1 MKTRVFL
8 TRVTEKRHEDGAL
21 MKTENAAK
29 LLFLKNKPEFLEI
42 FGFLDCWFDESN
54 RVYHST
60 YAPTKDLTHSNGTI
74 VQGGFVAGMLDST
87 MAQYILFTHQFTL
100 NPLTLKMDVSYIL
113 SCRPGLLEVQSKV
126 LKMGRS
132 IAFTTAE
139 MYQDGNLIATASAT
153 NKLVQFDDNQ

>member
-1 MKTRVFL
+1 M
-8 TRVTEKRHEDGAL
+8 E
-21 MKTENAAK
+21 TENP
-29 LLFLKNKPEFLEI
+29 LRTLFLHNKPEFLKI

-54 RVYHST
+54 QIYHST
-60 YAPTKDLTHSNGTI
+60 YAPTKDLTHSNGAI

-87 MAQYILFTHQFTL
+87 MAQYILFTHKFTL

-153 NKLVQFDDNQ
+153 NKLVKFDNNQ

>member
-1 MKTRVFL
+1 MAGQ
-8 TRVTEKRHEDGAL
+8 RHEDRAL
-21 MKTENAAK
+21 MKTENSVK
-29 LLFLKNKPEFLEI
+29 TLFLKNKPEFLEI

-54 RVYHST
+54 QIYHST
-60 YAPTKDLTHSNGTI
+60 YAPTKDLTHSNGAI

-87 MAQYILFTHQFTL
+87 MAQYILFTHKFTL

-113 SCRPGLLEVQSKV
+113 SCRPGFLEVQSKV

-139 MYQDGNLIATASAT
+139 MYQDGHLIATASAT
-153 NKLVQFDDNQ
+153 NKLVKFDDNQ

>member
-1 MKTRVFL
+1 
-8 TRVTEKRHEDGAL
+8 
-21 MKTENAAK
+21 
-29 LLFLKNKPEFLEI
+29 
-42 FGFLDCWFDESN
+42 
-54 RVYHST
+54 
-60 YAPTKDLTHSNGTI
+60 
-74 VQGGFVAGMLDST
+74 

>member
-1 MKTRVFL
+1 M
-8 TRVTEKRHEDGAL
+8 E
-21 MKTENAAK
+21 TENP
-29 LLFLKNKPEFLEI
+29 LRTLFLKNKPEFLKI
-42 FGFLDCWFDESN
+42 FGFLDCWFDEPN
-54 RVYHST
+54 QIYHST
-60 YAPTKDLTHSNGTI
+60 YAPTKVLPHSNGAI
-74 VQGGFVAGMLDST
+74 VQGVFVAGMLDST
-87 MAQYILFTHQFTL
+87 MDQYILFTHKFTL

-153 NKLVQFDDNQ
+153 NKLVKFNNNQRFKRIY